1 MKNIKI
7 YMAIV
12 ILLGSFISVSAQ
24 TLKRVG
30 FTASTVKLTNIDF
43 PTLQAAHD
51 AASSGDTIQIYP
63 STQTSLPN
71 YNATFTKRIV
81 LIGSGY
87 LYNTYNTATNEI
99 SNTGLQSLSGGIS
112 GTQITLSSGS
122 SGTSIYGIHSLNVS
136 VNTAISD
143 SINNIIISRSIAN
156 IQVSSNS
163 NVLNNWLITQCYGV
177 SINQS
182 APTNTSFSGNRSLTN
197 WRVENC
203 IFPSSTGYIS
213 LFQSPVGISSL
224 LFLNCNFNNVQTLLA
239 NQSVVFQNC
248 ILEFPTTTT
257 QYIIGT
263 ANTIYVNN
271 ITNTSKLNN
280 PIFTNPG
287 SANNVF
293 DVNIGG
299 TGNVVFLGYPN
310 NTSGTTILNS
320 PDARF
325 KLSTAGVNPAK
336 NAGIIPGTTTATDC
350 GAYGGTNP
358 YRESGIPAVPAFY
371 RFNSPSPT
379 ATGTNYP
386 VTFSVRSNN

>member
-30 FTASTVKLTNIDF
+30 FTASTVKLTNIDY

-51 AASSGDTIQIYP
+51 AASAGDTIQIYP
-63 STQTSLPN
+63 GTQTSMPN

-87 LYNTYNTATNEI
+87 LYNTYNTAANEI
-99 SNTGLQSLSGGIS
+99 SNTGLQSLTGGIS
-112 GTQITLSSGS
+112 SVQISLSSGS
-122 SGTSIYGIHSLNVS
+122 SGTSVYGVNSLNVS

-143 SINNIIISRSIAN
+143 SINNIIVSRSNAT
-156 IQVSSNS
+156 IQIGANS

-177 SINQS
+177 SINQT

-197 WRVENC
+197 WRIENC
-203 IFPSSTGYIS
+203 IIPSSIGYIN

-224 LFLNCNFNNVQTLLA
+224 LFLNCNFNNIQTALS

-248 ILEFPTTTT
+248 ILEYPSNT
-257 QYIIGT
+257 YYSGT
-263 ANTIYVNN
+263 ANTIFVNN
-271 ITNTSKLNN
+271 ITNSSKINN

-287 SANNVF
+287 SVNNVF

-336 NAGIIPGTTTATDC
+336 NAGIIPGTTTPTDC

-371 RFNSPSPT
+371 RLNSPSPT
-379 ATGTNYP
+379 ATGTSYP

>member
-12 ILLGSFISVSAQ
+12 ILLGYSISVSAQ

-30 FTASTVKLTNIDF
+30 FTASSVRLPNIDF

-63 STQTSLPN
+63 GTQTSLPN
-71 YNATFTKRIV
+71 YFATFTKKIV

-112 GTQITLSSGS
+112 GTTITLSSGS
-122 SGTSIYGIHSLNVS
+122 SGTSFYGIKSLYVS
-136 VNTAISD
+136 VNNNISD
-143 SINNIIISRSIAN
+143 SINNIIVSRSNATID
-156 IQVSSNS
+156 VGSNS

-177 SINQS
+177 SINQTP
-182 APTNTSFSGNRSLTN
+182 PTNTSFSGNRSLTN
-197 WRVENC
+197 WRFENC
-203 IFPSSTGYIS
+203 IFPDNSGHIN

-224 LFLNCNFNNVQTLLA
+224 LFLNCNFNDISIFIA
-239 NQSVVFQNC
+239 NQSVVFQNN
-248 ILEFPTTTT
+248 
-257 QYIIGT
+257 IIELKYANLNGT
-263 ANTIYVNN
+263 ANTIFINN
-271 ITNTSKLNN
+271 ITNKPKLNN

-310 NTSGTTILNS
+310 NTSGTTVLNS

-379 ATGTNYP
+379 ATGTSYP

>member
-1 MKNIKI
+1 
-7 YMAIV
+7 
-12 ILLGSFISVSAQ
+12 
-24 TLKRVG
+24 
-30 FTASTVKLTNIDF
+30 
-43 PTLQAAHD
+43 
-51 AASSGDTIQIYP
+51 
-63 STQTSLPN
+63 LPN
-71 YNATFTKRIV
+71 YNATFTKKIV

-87 LYNTYNTATNEI
+87 LYNTYNTATSEI

-122 SGTSIYGIHSLNVS
+122 SGSSFYGINSLNVS

-143 SINNIIISRSIAN
+143 SINNIIISRSIAT
-156 IQVSSNS
+156 IQVGANS
-163 NVLNNWLITQCYGV
+163 NVLNNWLIAQCYGV
-177 SINQS
+177 SINQT

-203 IFPSSTGYIS
+203 IFPQNIGYLN

-224 LFLNCNFNNVQTLLA
+224 LFLNCNIFTSNGNFALA
-239 NQSVVFQNC
+239 NQSAVFQNC
-248 ILEFPTTTT
+248 ILDNQSNNYT
-257 QYIIGT
+257 GT
-263 ANTIYVNN
+263 SNTIFINN
-271 ITNTSKLNN
+271 ITNTAKLNN

-310 NTSGTTILNS
+310 NTSGTTVLNS

-336 NAGIIPGTTTATDC
+336 NAGIIPGTTTPTDC

-379 ATGTNYP
+379 ATGTSYP